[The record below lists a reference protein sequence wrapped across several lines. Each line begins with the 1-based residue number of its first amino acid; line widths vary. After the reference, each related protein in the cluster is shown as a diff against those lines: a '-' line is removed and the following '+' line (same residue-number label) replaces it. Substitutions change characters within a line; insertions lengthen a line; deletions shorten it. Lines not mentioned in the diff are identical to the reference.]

1 MPMSAVY
8 SLRHWLS
15 ARHSL
20 LAESALV
27 LAGYLA
33 YEVSRGLVAGGRS
46 AAFAHAHTVVQ
57 VERSLH
63 LFVERNV
70 QHAALDVPGLVASLG
85 FAYLSL
91 HLLLTSS
98 VLLWLHQRHREAFP
112 LVRTTLLV
120 ASAIGLVGYL
130 AFPTAPPR
138 MAALGIEDTISGGHV
153 DLNRGLVSSLYNPYA
168 AVPSMHV
175 GYALVV
181 GASLFRYGRRRV
193 ARLAGAIYPPFILL
207 VVVATGNHFLFDAGA
222 GAAAAALGAALALAL
237 VPRPVRATAR
247 RAPSACSTARA
258 RATREDTSILRKM
271 LCRWLSTVFWLRN
284 SSAAICGSRS
294 RHP

>member
-1 MPMSAVY
+1 VRRAVDSFRY
-8 SLRHWLS
+8 WLS

-20 LAESALV
+20 LAESGLV
-27 LAGYLA
+27 VAVYLA
-33 YEVSRGLVAGGRS
+33 YEVSRGLVSGGQS
-46 AAFAHAHTVVQ
+46 AAFAHAQTVVQ

-70 QHAALDVPGLVASLG
+70 QHAAFEVPGLVASLG
-85 FAYLSL
+85 FAYLTL

-112 LVRTTLLV
+112 LVRTTLLA
-120 ASAIGLVGYL
+120 ASAIALVGYL
-130 AFPTAPPR
+130 TFPTAPPR
-138 MAALGIEDTISGGHV
+138 MAALGIADTISGGHV

-181 GASLFRYGRRRV
+181 GASLFRYGRRGV
-193 ARLAGAIYPPFILL
+193 ARLAGAIYPPFVLL

-222 GAAAAALGAALALAL
+222 GVVVAALGAAVALA
-237 VPRPVRATAR
+237 VVRRPAR
-247 RAPSACSTARA
+247 G
-258 RATREDTSILRKM
+258 RATRRVLP
-271 LCRWLSTVFWLRN
+271 V
-284 SSAAICGSRS
+284 
-294 RHP
+294 